1 MIPSLPQNKTYF
13 SLDEVCQWVDV
24 TPEALQYWITAQ
36 NSGFSKALTIH
47 RRYHRRELLWLCKVK
62 PAIDAMT
69 NNLAGPSLDLS
80 PVKEELQSL
89 LESLGSTKKPNTQQH
104 SSL

>member
-1 MIPSLPQNKTYF
+1 MIPSLPQHKNYF

-36 NSGFSKALTIH
+36 NAGFSKALTIH

-69 NNLAGPSLDLS
+69 NNLVGPSLDLS

-89 LESLGSTKKPNTQQH
+89 LDSLASTKKVHPQH
-104 SSL
+104 SSFS